1 LEGPRET
8 MQKTTNE
15 TSARK
20 SQPTIPDSVERQIL
34 SAVAGVRY
42 GSVTIA
48 IQDGRVVQIDAT
60 EKTRVGA
67 EAYSPH

>member
-1 LEGPRET
+1 
-8 MQKTTNE
+8 MQKTTE
-15 TSARK
+15 TSTRK
-20 SQPTIPDSVERQIL
+20 PQATLPPAVERQIVA
-34 SAVAGVRY
+34 AVAGVRF